1 MRANDFGTGVGIMG
15 KGVINPLVFLFAAGI
30 DMIMRPVCG
39 ADRPALHHCQTAF
52 KNVQVTA
59 SNIDQG

>member
-1 MRANDFGTGVGIMG
+1 MDVTSLSGDARFTDD
-15 KGVINPLVFLFAAGI
+15 L
-30 DMIMRPVCG
+30 G
-39 ADRPALHHCQTAF
+39 ADSLDMVEIAMALECQTAF

>member
-39 ADRPALHHCQTAF
+39 ADRPALHHKKRGPHVGNYTNHC
-52 KNVQVTA
+52 
-59 SNIDQG
+59 